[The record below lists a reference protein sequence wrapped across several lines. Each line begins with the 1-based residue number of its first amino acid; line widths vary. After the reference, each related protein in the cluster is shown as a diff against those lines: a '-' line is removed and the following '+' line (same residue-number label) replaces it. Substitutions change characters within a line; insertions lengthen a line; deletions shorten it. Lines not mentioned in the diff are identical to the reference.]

1 MTTPSNETILEMI
14 KGIKEEQL
22 PHMERSNNEK
32 LDTMRRESSNGLQ
45 AIHEKLNINSQ
56 RLELHEGRIVSLEKY
71 DAVALGAIS
80 IWKWIAGV
88 FATVIA
94 ILISILGLKN

>member
-22 PHMERSNNEK
+22 PQ
-32 LDTMRRESSNGLQ
+32 MRRETSNGLQ

-56 RLELHEGRIVSLEKY
+56 RLELHESRIVSLEKY